1 MCTFSMLFN
10 ALHFLWAVFLP
21 VCFVSNCAHAG
32 MAPPKMF
39 YNISIGFN
47 EAKTN
52 CRIAQV
58 LGILLL
64 NSCDFFEQKNLP
76 SVLFEEII

>member
-1 MCTFSMLFN
+1 
-10 ALHFLWAVFLP
+10 
-21 VCFVSNCAHAG
+21 
-32 MAPPKMF
+32 MF

-52 CRIAQV
+52 CIAQV
-58 LGILLL
+58 LGILLW
-64 NSCDFFEQKNLP
+64 NSCDFFEQINLP

>member
-1 MCTFSMLFN
+1 
-10 ALHFLWAVFLP
+10 
-21 VCFVSNCAHAG
+21 

-58 LGILLL
+58 LGILLW
-64 NSCDFFEQKNLP
+64 NSCDFFEQKKFAICP
-76 SVLFEEII
+76 SLFEEIV